1 MVRVKFVETGL
12 QMFMNKRRKLRL
24 AQLAVLMGA
33 FSVILWAYEYG
44 PNPGVCGVPGE
55 NGTCTATGCH
65 TGTTNDSANK
75 GSVSISFP
83 NGLFYTPGVKQH
95 LTVTVADP
103 VSTQVVWGFETSA
116 RLANNPA
123 TMAGTFT
130 PDDQYTQIMCSQS
143 NLQVL
148 NVQCLPGAGTQ
159 GCPVSSAAPA
169 CSATYPLQYME
180 HSYTGYVHTQGP
192 GSGTYQFDWTPPA
205 TNVGKIIFYIAGNAG
220 VGGAPN
226 ANGDHIYATQFTL
239 AAGSAGTTPTVTSV
253 ATAGGLSTI
262 APNTYISLFG
272 TNLSTVSDVWDSHI
286 VNGALPTN
294 LDGVTVNIGS
304 VAAYVSYVSPT
315 QINLLTPS
323 NLGLGSVNVQVT
335 NSNGASAAYPVTSQ
349 QYAPGFFQWL
359 NNQPVAT
366 HADFSDA
373 MANGTYTGLV
383 TVPAKPGEYIILW
396 GSGFGP
402 TTPAAP
408 AGTVV
413 PSGSTTYYVNTVP
426 ALSLNGIPMPYYATA
441 LAPSFAGLYQA
452 IAQVPASTPNG
463 SWPVIATV
471 GGISSPTG
479 VVLPVHN

>member
-1 MVRVKFVETGL
+1 MPYRHH
-12 QMFMNKRRKLRL
+12 QRL
-24 AQLAVLMGA
+24 SQQGQCL
-33 FSVILWAYEYG
+33 
-44 PNPGVCGVPGE
+44 
-55 NGTCTATGCH
+55 H
-65 TGTTNDSANK
+65 Q
-75 GSVSISFP
+75 FP

-180 HSYTGYVHTQGP
+180 HSYTATCTRKGP
-192 GSGTYQFDWTPPA
+192 VRALISSIGRRRQQTSA
-205 TNVGKIIFYIAGNAG
+205 KIIFYIAGNAG

-304 VAAYVSYVSPT
+304 VAAYVS
-315 QINLLTPS
+315 LR
-323 NLGLGSVNVQVT
+323 
-335 NSNGASAAYPVTSQ
+335 
-349 QYAPGFFQWL
+349 
-359 NNQPVAT
+359 QP
-366 HADFSDA
+366 HADQSADA
-373 MANGTYTGLV
+373 V
-383 TVPAKPGEYIILW
+383 
-396 GSGFGP
+396 
-402 TTPAAP
+402 
-408 AGTVV
+408 
-413 PSGSTTYYVNTVP
+413 
-426 ALSLNGIPMPYYATA
+426 
-441 LAPSFAGLYQA
+441 
-452 IAQVPASTPNG
+452 
-463 SWPVIATV
+463 
-471 GGISSPTG
+471 
-479 VVLPVHN
+479 

>member
-1 MVRVKFVETGL
+1 VVIVVAAPLEVDSISPASPAVGSNQLVTVNGSGFQSGLTVALYAAGSNAPTIISGSQIQSVTSASFQMTATFPATGSYYI
-12 QMFMNKRRKLRL
+12 
-24 AQLAVLMGA
+24 V
-33 FSVILWAYEYG
+33 VT
-44 PNPGVCGVPGE
+44 NPGGAESKNLSFTVVP
-55 NGTCTATGCH
+55 
-65 TGTTNDSANK
+65 
-75 GSVSISFP
+75 
-83 NGLFYTPGVKQH
+83 
-95 LTVTVADP
+95 
-103 VSTQVVWGFETSA
+103 
-116 RLANNPA
+116 
-123 TMAGTFT
+123 
-130 PDDQYTQIMCSQS
+130 
-143 NLQVL
+143 
-148 NVQCLPGAGTQ
+148 PGAG
-159 GCPVSSAAPA
+159 
-169 CSATYPLQYME
+169 
-180 HSYTGYVHTQGP
+180 
-192 GSGTYQFDWTPPA
+192 
-205 TNVGKIIFYIAGNAG
+205 N
-220 VGGAPN
+220 
-226 ANGDHIYATQFTL
+226 
-239 AAGSAGTTPTVTSV
+239 TPTVTSV

-479 VVLPVHN
+479 VVLTVHN